1 MVIATNDWKHQNTAS
16 QDLPN
21 RQTPA
26 KMVDT
31 KKSNQIIQ
39 FLASLDVITDIRLT
53 KATVDVQRTRNGQEY
68 PELYL
73 LLHADKIRSL
83 NVTVMKTLQ
92 NLCVND
98 DQSIDEIV
106 ADFMMRLCL
115 DEENMPETLTRD
127 LTQFCHDM
135 IEDYHDNR
143 NGISD
148 EETLLFLSLTTAK
161 LYDVAITYSQ
171 EKGYFC
177 PVENNIAVSMRKYIE
192 RSICSKLQKDHQA
205 SAVIADCMQSQNT
218 LPRIQSIFD
227 TLQQGIQN
235 MALICT
241 GMYQQLDAFNPFH
254 HNAREQ
260 VDFFMVVLSDVHN
273 EIKAMNARGLLPLS
287 TEEISNQIV
296 IALSE
301 TDEAHQED
309 FVPPTLDDHTI
320 ILGFINNFMQDAL
333 AAQPNIKISPTSQAL
348 QNQAFTQILNFYDL
362 AKANEKSQKSSKHLS
377 RSPNKPTVA

>member
-1 MVIATNDWKHQNTAS
+1 VHYSLEIKIALYIHIVKGHCMVIATNDWKHQNTAS

-127 LTQFCHDM
+127 LKQFCHDM

-143 NGISD
+143 N
-148 EETLLFLSLTTAK
+148 
-161 LYDVAITYSQ
+161 
-171 EKGYFC
+171 
-177 PVENNIAVSMRKYIE
+177 
-192 RSICSKLQKDHQA
+192 
-205 SAVIADCMQSQNT
+205 
-218 LPRIQSIFD
+218 
-227 TLQQGIQN
+227 
-235 MALICT
+235 
-241 GMYQQLDAFNPFH
+241 
-254 HNAREQ
+254 
-260 VDFFMVVLSDVHN
+260 
-273 EIKAMNARGLLPLS
+273 
-287 TEEISNQIV
+287 
-296 IALSE
+296 
-301 TDEAHQED
+301 
-309 FVPPTLDDHTI
+309 
-320 ILGFINNFMQDAL
+320 
-333 AAQPNIKISPTSQAL
+333 
-348 QNQAFTQILNFYDL
+348 
-362 AKANEKSQKSSKHLS
+362 
-377 RSPNKPTVA
+377 